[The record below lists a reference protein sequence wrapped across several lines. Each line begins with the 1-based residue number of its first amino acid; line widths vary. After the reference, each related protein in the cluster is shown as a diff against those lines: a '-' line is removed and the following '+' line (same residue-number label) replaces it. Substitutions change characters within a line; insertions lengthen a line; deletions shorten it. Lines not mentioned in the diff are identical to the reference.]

1 MESKEVN
8 NKNQIEVEL
17 KELNA
22 YKIELESKI
31 SSLNQQLSRLRFDEE
46 NARQNFEDRWSEDNE
61 QLERIDCAIDD
72 LHAHFGAINLTVF
85 EVVRRRN
92 KICLYDTTRYIDVDS
107 ITYNRENLDEIL
119 DWLEYHKTYAEF
131 YRDVMRKY
139 LTFDKPDYITRI
151 GRQMRF
157 EVHAKDEA
165 LGKQIISAT
174 LHTLENGD
182 ISIVMQLELDHYSSY
197 YELVLDDKFSYSVDS
212 DDTITLSLMSNEVI
226 CKIDEVEE
234 RLFKLKESML
244 ELYKNRKDMINY

>member
-1 MESKEVN
+1 MTAKTTE
-8 NKNQIEVEL
+8 QIQ
-17 KELNA
+17 KELEA
-22 YKIELESKI
+22 LRASKTEIESKI

-46 NARQNFEDRWSEDNE
+46 NDRQNFEDRWYEDVD
-61 QLERIDCAIDD
+61 QLERIDYEIDN
-72 LHAHFGAINLTVF
+72 LREYFEAINSTAF
-85 EVVRRRN
+85 SFVRRDRM
-92 KICLYDTTRYIDVDS
+92 ICLYDTTRYIDIDR
-107 ITYNRENLDEIL
+107 IEYDRENLDEIF

-139 LTFDKPDYITRI
+139 LTFDKPNYITRI

-157 EVHAKDEA
+157 EVNAKDEA
-165 LGKQIISAT
+165 LDNHLIIVT
-174 LHTLENGD
+174 LQTLKDGNV
-182 ISIVMQLELDHYSSY
+182 SIMMQLELDHYSSY